1 MAMKYLLRL
10 AIAVTVLGLSPVAPS
25 LGGTPLSDHSRSWLL
40 DLSTAD
46 VSFAV
51 RVLGVFTIRG
61 EFEQVHGGLRFDA
74 GCTASTIRFSI
85 DTASVSTSDSAIEKL
100 LRGPDLLNADRFPV
114 ISFTSTHI
122 VPADT
127 GSGRITGQLGLNG
140 INREISFELRRE
152 GDWLDSATAA
162 PTRFRATTRISRT
175 AFGITALPIAVS
187 DSIDITVVI
196 DARPQNLR
204 LAEAAL

>member
-1 MAMKYLLRL
+1 MKILLRQVIAITALTL
-10 AIAVTVLGLSPVAPS
+10 APAVPSVAANPA
-25 LGGTPLSDHSRSWLL
+25 DHPPDWLL

-51 RVLGVFTIRG
+51 RVLGLFPIRG
-61 EFEQVHGGLRFDA
+61 KFEQVYGGLHFDA
-74 GCTASTIRFSI
+74 GCTASTISFSI
-85 DTASVSTSDSAIEKL
+85 DTASVSTSDSAIENL

-127 GSGRITGQLGLNG
+127 GRGRITGRLALNG
-140 INREISFELRRE
+140 MNREVSFELHRQ
-152 GDWLDSATAA
+152 GDWLGSATDA
-162 PTRFRATTRISRT
+162 PARFLATTRISRT
-175 AFGITALPIAVS
+175 AFGITALPVAVS

-196 DARPQNLR
+196 EARPQHIR
-204 LAEAAL
+204 LAGATL